1 METLHK
7 DKNSVL
13 DYLTLQKT
21 ILSLV
26 SDCNIVGNVQWLHF
40 SHSKLLAWAGNCL
53 IKYLKHIPK
62 KLLVENNWH
71 LRKKKLL
78 SSVIS
83 KLSEKEWLTLPL
95 RWAR

>member
-1 METLHK
+1 METLNK

-26 SDCNIVGNVQWLHF
+26 SDCNFVGNVQWLHF

-53 IKYLKHIPK
+53 
-62 KLLVENNWH
+62 N
-71 LRKKKLL
+71 
-78 SSVIS
+78 IS
-83 KLSEKEWLTLPL
+83 KISQKSYWWKITGI
-95 RWAR
+95 